1 MNFQNIPRDD
11 KVVKRA
17 FVPKR
22 DVFIFSDY
30 KQIEPRLTAYFAE
43 KIGFPEFADQ
53 IRAGVGPYEAVARLA
68 TGKETLTEE
77 ERDTWKR
84 IFLGILYGAGVKR
97 VREVW
102 MEETG
107 EAITMAE
114 AKNIVSTFKKNWP
127 AIPALQECVQRAA
140 FNRGYI
146 VGLDGRHLHLEEN
159 GEHKLLNKLIQ
170 GSAAGIMKRAI
181 LNVHRH
187 LRAHPELET
196 RMVSV
201 VHDELIGDAPLR
213 EVPYFAEQL
222 PILMR
227 EGFEHIHEVVPILV
241 DIEVS
246 SGTWA
251 DKVSYDEWKETA
263 VGEGDFVGSA

>member
-1 MNFQNIPRDD
+1 MNFQNLPRHD
-11 KVVKRA
+11 VTVKRA
-17 FVPKR
+17 FIPKR
-22 DVFIFSDY
+22 GAFLFADY
-30 KQIEPRLTAYFAE
+30 KAVEPRVAAYFMLKLGHPQFAE
-43 KIGFPEFADQ
+43 Q
-53 IRAGVGPYEAVARLA
+53 LQAGVDPYTAVAKLV
-68 TGKETLTEE
+68 TGKSEITDE
-77 ERDTWKR
+77 ERQTWKVM
-84 IFLGILYGAGVKR
+84 FLSLMYGGGTKTIQLQFGISAP
-97 VREVW
+97 
-102 MEETG
+102 
-107 EAITMAE
+107 E
-114 AKNIVSTFKKNWP
+114 AKKMIRTFHDGWP
-127 AIPALQECVQRAA
+127 AVRALSDRVQAA
-140 FNRGYI
+140 AQKRGYI
-146 VGLDGRHLHLEEN
+146 IGLDGRHLHPEEF
-159 GEHKLLNKLIQ
+159 GEHKLANKLVQ

-213 EVPYFAEQL
+213 EVSYFAEQL

-251 DKVSYDEWKETA
+251 DKISYDEWVEAQEVA
-263 VGEGDFVGSA
+263 V

>member
-1 MNFQNIPRDD
+1 
-11 KVVKRA
+11 VVKRV

-22 DVFIFSDY
+22 DIFIFADY

-43 KIGFPEFADQ
+43 KIGYPEFADQ

-68 TGKETLTEE
+68 TGKQTLTEE
-77 ERDTWKR
+77 ERDVWKR

-97 VREVW
+97 VKEVW
-102 MEETG
+102 SEETG
-107 EAITMAE
+107 EIITMTQ
-114 AKNIVSTFKKNWP
+114 AKNIVDTFKSNWP
-127 AIPALQECVQRAA
+127 AIPALQQRVQQAA
-140 FNRGYI
+140 AKRGYI
-146 VGLDGRHLHLEEN
+146 LGLDGRHLHLEEN

-187 LRAHPELET
+187 LRANPKLKT

-201 VHDELIGDAPLR
+201 VHDELIGDAPVA

-222 PILMR
+222 PLLMR
-227 EGFEHIHEVVPILV
+227 QGFEHIHDVVPILV
-241 DIEVS
+241 DIEIS
-246 SGTWA
+246 AGTWA
-251 DKVSYDEWKETA
+251 DKVSYDEWAETQQEVA
-263 VGEGDFVGSA
+263 LVS